1 MSEILLEQL
10 GLFEHLGDRLDEAG
24 ISAGQ
29 APHNGEELAGE
40 GEGE

>member
-1 MSEILLEQL
+1 MSEILLEQR
-10 GLFEHLGDRLDEAG
+10 GLFEHLSDRLGEAG

-29 APHNGEELAGE
+29 APHNGEEFAGE